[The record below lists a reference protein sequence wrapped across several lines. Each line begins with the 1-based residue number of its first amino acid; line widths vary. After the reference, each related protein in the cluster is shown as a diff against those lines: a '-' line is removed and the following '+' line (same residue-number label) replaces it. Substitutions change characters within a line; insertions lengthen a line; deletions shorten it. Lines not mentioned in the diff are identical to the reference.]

1 MEYGQVGNGDS
12 EREEAAAPAARLARL
27 MTQAQNRFDVDSTT
41 ALRLREALMHHS
53 ELHSTCQ
60 RKIRP
65 TLHCSTYQ
73 HAFLLPDGSCL
84 TLWEMRHRTAEDEP
98 PRHEVYSDRESLLR
112 AEARVFQELGIA
124 RHRALDEPW
133 AEWAHTHG
141 GVDAPSPEPRSYPER
156 DSPEHAR
163 RLLRRA
169 ENADRPGP
177 EVLSRLQSACAHQ
190 IARLAKPCGA
200 HRHHRVWCSVYEHA
214 FLLDGGDEV
223 SLFELEHNL
232 TSDGQLVCEVYLDE
246 ATADQAADRYA
257 RAHGVDL

>member
-1 MEYGQVGNGDS
+1 MEYGQVGDGNSGCD
-12 EREEAAAPAARLARL
+12 EAATPAARLAGLITR
-27 MTQAQNRFDVDSTT
+27 AQNPFDIDGTT

-60 RKIRP
+60 RKVRP

-84 TLWEMRHRTAEDEP
+84 TLWEMRHRTDEDEP
-98 PRHEVYSDRESLLR
+98 AHHEIYSDRESLLR
-112 AEARVFQELGIA
+112 AEARVFQELGIT
-124 RHRALDEPW
+124 RHRALDEVW
-133 AEWAHTHG
+133 AEMAHARG
-141 GVDAPSPEPRSYPER
+141 GGDGPVPEPRTYPER

-169 ENADRPGP
+169 ENDDRPGP
-177 EVLSRLQSACAHQ
+177 EMLRRLQSARGHQ

-200 HRHHRVWCSVYEHA
+200 DRHHRVWCSVYEHA

-232 TSDGQLVCEVYLDE
+232 TADGRLVCEVYLDE